1 MLGIAGMNKR
11 LLVFVP
17 VFVAY
22 ALLVVAFI
30 VMVMQIGSE
39 YQRLESGVI
48 TDVQSEV
55 ASVLNKKNS
64 PEELATELNVVVNNN
79 SMELIV
85 LDGEQTVFTTF
96 PGVNMTNI
104 RDLFNGEEVLYKSQG
119 VVNTVNGDLNV
130 MMVIYHVSMVE
141 YLNSLFIWLTIFVTV
156 LFLLL
161 IVIVTLL
168 NRMLFKPLRNIR
180 KAINEMKDFDIALI
194 EDNTAIGVEFNQFVH
209 HFDETLQNVSK
220 QYTDLE
226 LLLLFERQRLDF
238 LLKIARGSLHELKTP
253 LYQTLLQNQTMLNS
267 GFDDK
272 ELSQLALKYN
282 MTQNDKLLKRINVL
296 LHSISENVNNLE
308 QSAEFFDAVDLFYEV
323 EKDFEV
329 LLEQRQVYL
338 DFSSTE
344 KTLICMNRF
353 ALQLVI
359 HNLISNAVKY
369 AAADSDIEFA
379 INAENNYVQLICIN
393 RANARDIERL
403 RSNRFTIELS
413 DETYSSGNGV
423 YLVQELSKSLGGK
436 TVIDIQN
443 DVVEIVVT
451 IPEGMVQ

>member
-1 MLGIAGMNKR
+1 MNKK
-11 LLVFVP
+11 LLIFVP
-17 VFVAY
+17 VFLAY
-22 ALLVVAFI
+22 AVLVVVFI
-30 VMVMQIGSE
+30 LMILQIGSE

-55 ASVLNKKNS
+55 SLVLNEKS
-64 PEELATELNVVVNNN
+64 SSEVLATKLSTVVNNN

-85 LDGEQTVFTTF
+85 LDGEQVVFTTF
-96 PGVNMTNI
+96 PGVDITNI
-104 RDLFNGEEVLYKSQG
+104 RDLFNGDEVLYKSQG
-119 VVNTVNGDLNV
+119 IVNTVNGDLNV
-130 MMVIYHVSMVE
+130 MMVIYHVSMLD
-141 YLNSLFIWLTIFVTV
+141 YLNSMFIWLTIFVTV

-161 IVIVTLL
+161 IVIVTLV

-180 KAINEMKDFDIALI
+180 KAINEMKDFDVALI
-194 EDNTAIGVEFNQFVH
+194 EDNTAIGTEFNQFVH
-209 HFDETLQNVSK
+209 RLDETLQNVSK

-253 LYQTLLQNQTMLNS
+253 LYQTLLQNQAMLRS
-267 GFDDK
+267 GFADE

-282 MTQNDKLLKRINVL
+282 ITQNDKLLKRINVL
-296 LHSISENVNNLE
+296 LRSIAENVNNLE
-308 QSAEFFDAVDLFYEV
+308 SGAEFFDAVDLFYEV

-329 LLEQRQVYL
+329 LLEQRRVYL

-369 AAADSDIEFA
+369 AASESDIEFA
-379 INAENNYVQLICIN
+379 INVENGYVQLICIN

-436 TVIDIQN
+436 AVIDIQD
-443 DVVEIVVT
+443 DVVEVVVT
-451 IPEGMVQ
+451 IPEGVVER